1 MTMNNIILPE
11 TNMMDYCN
19 RYDTRSMV
27 RIIPCVVKG
36 LDVEVMRAVIEKR
49 KMVDEASDVKAF
61 MECEDVQDNLFVAF
75 MQEEFDLTGKNT
87 NLWYHYDEI
96 IAPLKA
102 VERLMGRAWMH
113 KRTVLVERLC
123 MAYFVRMHTELEM
136 TRSMKL
142 CDEDVA
148 LRILRW
154 TKEESDYL
162 DRFMQLKMVMVDYL
176 VRW

>member
-1 MTMNNIILPE
+1 MNNIILPE
-11 TNMMDYCN
+11 TNMVDYCK

-27 RIIPCVVKG
+27 RIIPCVIKG
-36 LDVEVMRAVIEKR
+36 LDTEVMRAVNEKR

-61 MECEDVQDNLFVAF
+61 MECEDVQDNLFETF
-75 MQEEFDLTGKNT
+75 MQEEFDLIGKNT

-102 VERLMGRAWMH
+102 VERLMGRTWLN
-113 KRTVLVERLC
+113 KRTILVERLC
-123 MAYFVRMHTELEM
+123 MAYFVRMHTGIEM
-136 TRSMKL
+136 TRSTRL
-142 CDEDVA
+142 YDENVA
-148 LRILRW
+148 LRMLRW